1 MKVLLLRWAPAT
13 IMALGA
19 VFTIGVDLQR
29 AMDLRAPFDA
39 TVPREIAGYVGEDVE
54 LSDDARRV
62 AGVSDYLLR
71 VYRPPDSRD
80 DNEIAFSIYLGY
92 YRQQSQGKTIH
103 SPKNCLPGAGWE
115 PLASRTVM
123 ISSAMGTVPVNRYIL
138 QRKEERALVY
148 YWYQGR
154 GRVAA
159 NEYVVKWEL
168 LRDAA
173 LRGRTEEALVRIVVP
188 LTEGEKAAEA
198 LATRVAEMLVG
209 HVQSALPAD

>member
-1 MKVLLLRWAPAT
+1 MKMLLLRWAPAA

-29 AMDLRAPFDA
+29 AMDLRAPLDA
-39 TVPREIAGYVGEDVE
+39 TVPGEIVGYVGEDVQ
-54 LSDDARRV
+54 LSDEARRV

-71 VYRPPDSRD
+71 VYSLPESTD
-80 DNEIAFSIYLGY
+80 DTSVAFSIYLGY

-115 PLASRTVM
+115 PLESRTEL
-123 ISSAMGTVPVNRYIL
+123 ISTAMGTVPVNRYIL
-138 QRKEERALVY
+138 QRKNERALVF

-159 NEYVVKWEL
+159 NEYIVKWEL

-188 LTEGEKAAEA
+188 ITEGEQAASS
-198 LATRVAEMLVG
+198 LATRVAEMLVE
-209 HVQSALPAD
+209 HVQAALPAG

>member
-1 MKVLLLRWAPAT
+1 MKMLLLRWAPAA

-29 AMDLRAPFDA
+29 AMDLRAPLDA
-39 TVPREIAGYVGEDVE
+39 TVPGEIVGYVGEDVQ
-54 LSDDARRV
+54 LSDEARRV

-71 VYRPPDSRD
+71 VYSLPESTD
-80 DNEIAFSIYLGY
+80 DTSVAFSIYLGY

-115 PLASRTVM
+115 PLESRTEL
-123 ISSAMGTVPVNRYIL
+123 ISTAMGTVPVNRYIL
-138 QRKEERALVY
+138 QRKNERALVF

-159 NEYVVKWEL
+159 NEYIVKWEL

-188 LTEGEKAAEA
+188 VTEGEQAAEA
-198 LATRVAEMLVG
+198 LATRVAETLVG
-209 HVQSALPAD
+209 HVQAALPAG

>member
-1 MKVLLLRWAPAT
+1 MKMLLLRWAPAG

-29 AMDLRAPFDA
+29 AMDLRTPLGEA
-39 TVPREIAGYVGEDVE
+39 VPREMAGYVGKDVE
-54 LSDDARRV
+54 LSEEERRV
-62 AGVSDYLLR
+62 AGMSDYLLR
-71 VYRPPDSRD
+71 VYSLPDSTD
-80 DNEIAFSIYLGY
+80 EAGVAFSVYLGY

-115 PLASRTVM
+115 PLASRTQS
-123 ISSAMGTVPVNRYIL
+123 ISTGKGTVPVNRYIL
-138 QRKEERALVY
+138 QRKDERALVF

-154 GRVAA
+154 GRVEA

-188 LTEGEKAAEA
+188 IRESERAAEA

-209 HVQSALPAD
+209 NVQAALPAG